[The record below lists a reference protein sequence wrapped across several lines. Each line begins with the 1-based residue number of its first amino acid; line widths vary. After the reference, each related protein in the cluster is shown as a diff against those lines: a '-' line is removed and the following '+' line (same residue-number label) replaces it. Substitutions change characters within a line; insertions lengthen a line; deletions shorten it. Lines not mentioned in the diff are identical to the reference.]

1 MNIVINRKSG
11 GRVPKAA
18 DGEVKTKLSS
28 GRPYNFVDHFQKYR
42 HFFSFGESQ
51 HCREGQGNCQMAR
64 LNTLT
69 ISLTQASSAY

>member
-1 MNIVINRKSG
+1 MNRKSG

-18 DGEVKTKLSS
+18 EVKTKLSS
-28 GRPYNFVDHFQKYR
+28 GRPYNFVDLQKYR

-51 HCREGQGNCQMAR
+51 HCREGQGNSQMAR